1 MYSDR
6 RVANVISTSVNA
18 LHAGVNDGFSKD
30 LIYQKF
36 SINHHLKHNLFYFT
50 WKTKLMS
57 QKNIRSVCIV

>member
-1 MYSDR
+1 MYSDW

-50 WKTKLMS
+50 WKD
-57 QKNIRSVCIV
+57 